1 MRRLAFVCLPLC
13 VLALP
18 AAAFAYS
25 ATATDGTLVVQN
37 GTGPAKTAVV
47 TIVITGTVIGHV
59 SSGSP
64 DQNDTVIVEDV
75 DNTGNVAASASL
87 GNYLTK
93 TTAADTNPNFPSTAT
108 RTKLVG
114 SDFRFRAPDGVYKVT
129 IYGSGVDLFAVGQG
143 RVMLQGQADPT
154 VSDGLY
160 SINGRDFRSLPA
172 QASDWLQIA
181 SSG

>member
-13 VLALP
+13 ALALP
-18 AAAFAYS
+18 AAALAY
-25 ATATDGTLVVQN
+25 TASTGDGTLVVKD
-37 GTGPAKTAVV
+37 GSGPAKNAVV
-47 TIVITGTVIGHV
+47 TIVITGTVLGHV

-64 DQNDTVIVEDV
+64 DQNDTIIVEDIY
-75 DNTGNVAASASL
+75 NTGNVAASASE

-93 TTAADTNPNFPSTAT
+93 TTGADTNPNFPGAT

-114 SDFRFRAPDGVYKVT
+114 SDFRFRAPNGFYKVT

-143 RVMLQGQADPT
+143 RVTLQGSSDPSVADGT
-154 VSDGLY
+154 Y

-172 QASDWLQIA
+172 QATDWLPIA
-181 SSG
+181 STG